1 MQVVLF
7 LSFLIQDI
15 LLFVESFLKASL
27 VFLQAVIWLLIDW
40 FHLLLS
46 LSQLV
51 VLNQCLL
58 EKLSEAHALICKGLN
73 FRVILPMLAHLN
85 VLLQLFNMTILGL

>member
-58 EKLSEAHALICKGLN
+58 EKLSEAHTLICKGLN